1 MEVGWGALGYV
12 SWEGVLGVEKRPQAY
27 DAVVGHGDSDCGRKS
42 LWNSAAALETLCS

>member
-1 MEVGWGALGYV
+1 MGWGALGYG

-27 DAVVGHGDSDCGRKS
+27 DAVMGHGDSDCGRNS